1 MARLQSELQGHCA
14 PCRNSPFLGTKI
26 SGSAELKVIRTGSI
40 TFERS
45 LLSENIEK
53 NYVHFYSLFLRS
65 VISYFRRKAPYHVHR
80 HLV

>member
-1 MARLQSELQGHCA
+1 MARLQSELQDHCA

-26 SGSAELKVIRTGSI
+26 SVSAELKVIRTGSI

-45 LLSENIEK
+45 LLSEKIEK
-53 NYVHFYSLFLRS
+53 NYVHFYFLFLIS